1 MISIKSN
8 AITSE
13 RSIISCCTINILC
26 CITSFCLCVLG
37 ANGFRL
43 LGAGKSIVQMA
54 ERGHWYPNFTAITV
68 GLILTICSMYAFFA
82 ARGIQVLPFTKI
94 ILSLVATVFLIRG
107 FAFPWLKSK
116 FVGNSDLFW
125 YVSSAFCLMLGS
137 LYAVGVYLI

>member
-1 MISIKSN
+1 MQSLPN
-8 AITSE
+8 VLLYLAALLT
-13 RSIISCCTINILC
+13 
-26 CITSFCLCVLG
+26 FCAALLHFVCVFWG

-68 GLILTICSMYAFFA
+68 GLILTVCSMYAFFA
-82 ARGIQVLPFTKI
+82 A
-94 ILSLVATVFLIRG
+94 VFLIRG

-125 YVSSAFCLMLGS
+125 YVSSAFCLILGA
-137 LYAVGVYLI
+137 LYATGVYLI